1 MRILVYG
8 VTGSGK
14 STLARRIAE
23 QLAVP
28 YVAVDDLMW
37 EPGWVP
43 VPPEAQRERIGPICA
58 SDAWVLDAAYGHWR
72 DLVMPRVELIVGL
85 DLPRWR
91 SLGRL
96 RRRTVHRIVTGA
108 PVCNGNT
115 ETVRG
120 SLLSRDSILR
130 WHFASFARKRATM
143 RAWHADPAMP
153 ETVLLRTPAEV
164 RRWLRQL
171 HTIQH

>member
-1 MRILVYG
+1 
-8 VTGSGK
+8 
-14 STLARRIAE
+14 
-23 QLAVP
+23 
-28 YVAVDDLMW
+28 
-37 EPGWVP
+37 
-43 VPPEAQRERIGPICA
+43 
-58 SDAWVLDAAYGHWR
+58 
-72 DLVMPRVELIVGL
+72 MPRVELIVGL
-85 DLPRWR
+85 DLSRWR

-96 RRRTVHRIVTGA
+96 LRRTVHRIVTRA

-115 ETVRG
+115 GTVRG

-164 RRWLRQL
+164 RRWLREL